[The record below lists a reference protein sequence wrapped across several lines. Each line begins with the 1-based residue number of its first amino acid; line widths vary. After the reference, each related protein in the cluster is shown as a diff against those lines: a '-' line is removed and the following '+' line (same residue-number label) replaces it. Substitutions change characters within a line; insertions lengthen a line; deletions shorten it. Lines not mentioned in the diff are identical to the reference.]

1 MFGVIRR
8 FYVSVDALDKSSCTS
23 AEFQTSPTN
32 HGYHENYC
40 VSLFNNDPLENHKP
54 GAVRKL
60 YIISFFESDGK
71 QDK

>member
-1 MFGVIRR
+1 MFQ
-8 FYVSVDALDKSSCTS
+8 FTPSTN
-23 AEFQTSPTN
+23 PTVLPQSFRL
-32 HGYHENYC
+32 HQPITDITRII